1 VVTDSKVPQ
10 SGQHLPGGITPTL
23 WVEDENS
30 LTREKVYICVSSGY
44 SPSRADNT
52 RTIKRG
58 SRISTIRATFA
69 WRNGSDAK
77 IEDENSLMLQR
88 YTYVCIGTHQARQIT
103 PEQSRGTGSRG
114 LLQENVCQKN
124 RVVASHRMEGAWR
137 EPGIYTQFTSMN
149 STCRSD
155 DDKESHSNGQGQK
168 FGVHH
173 GF

>member
-1 VVTDSKVPQ
+1 VDTHQAGQITPEQSRGGVEFPQ
-10 SGQHLPGGITPTL
+10 SGQHLPGGMGPTL
-23 WVEDENS
+23 
-30 LTREKVYICVSSGY
+30 
-44 SPSRADNT
+44 
-52 RTIKRG
+52 
-58 SRISTIRATFA
+58 
-69 WRNGSDAK
+69 K
-77 IEDENSLMLQR
+77 IEDENSLMLQM
-88 YTYVCIGTHQARQIT
+88 YTYVCIDTHQARQIT
-103 PEQSRGTGSRG
+103 PEQSGGTGSRG